1 MFLHRATIAVD
12 REMAF
17 EMSKSRGFNTLAQA
31 GPLAQANKWALAYEF
46 IHLNGLDRFYWD
58 SGTGAGGCVPVEKKK
73 KKKKKKKGWL
83 AQNQTIVLRRP
94 KYSQGMSVASSNHD
108 QPKRE

>member
-17 EMSKSRGFNTLAQA
+17 EMSKSQGFNTLAQA
-31 GPLAQANKWALAYEF
+31 GTLAQANKWALAYEL
-46 IHLNGLDRFYWD
+46 IHLNGLDRFYLD
-58 SGTGAGGCVPVEKKK
+58 SGTGAGGCVPLKQN
-73 KKKKKKKGWL
+73 KKKGWL

-94 KYSQGMSVASSNHD
+94 KYSQGMNVASSNYD
-108 QPKRE
+108 QPKGE

>member
-17 EMSKSRGFNTLAQA
+17 EMSKSQGFNTLAQA

-73 KKKKKKKGWL
+73 KKKKRVVG
-83 AQNQTIVLRRP
+83 
-94 KYSQGMSVASSNHD
+94 SESNHRTT
-108 QPKRE
+108 KAKIFTRNERSLFKSRSAEA

>member
-17 EMSKSRGFNTLAQA
+17 EMTKSQGFNTLAQA
-31 GPLAQANKWALAYEF
+31 GTLAQANKWTLAYEF

-58 SGTGAGGCVPVEKKK
+58 SGTGAGGCVPLE
-73 KKKKKKKGWL
+73 KKKKKGWL
-83 AQNQTIVLRRP
+83 AQNQTIVLQRP
-94 KYSQGMSVASSNHD
+94 KYSQGMNVASSNHD